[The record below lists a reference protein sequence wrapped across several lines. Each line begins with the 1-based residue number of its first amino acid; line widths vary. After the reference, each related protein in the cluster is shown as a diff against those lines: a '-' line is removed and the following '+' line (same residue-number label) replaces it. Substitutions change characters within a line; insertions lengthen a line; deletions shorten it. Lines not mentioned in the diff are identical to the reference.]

1 MPVPAQQG
9 KCIVSKVDFH
19 IIDND
24 EKSAFLR
31 YACRLVRKAYNNGY
45 RVYVRT
51 ENEEDMKQLDTLLW
65 TFSDLDF
72 IPHAILDR
80 ECGQEPVIIGM
91 IEHNADDRTVLINLS
106 TTMAKNYSG
115 YSRIFEVVRND
126 PVSVAAGRERYRNYR
141 QMNDELSNHHIAAN

>member
-1 MPVPAQQG
+1 M
-9 KCIVSKVDFH
+9 SKVDFH
-19 IIDND
+19 IIDKD

-45 RVYVRT
+45 RVYIRT
-51 ENEEDMKQLDTLLW
+51 ENEQDMKQLDTLLW

-91 IEHNADDRTVLINLS
+91 IEHKADSRTILINLS
-106 TTMAKNYSG
+106 TTMAKNYSS
-115 YSRIFEVVRND
+115 YSRVFEVVSND
-126 PVSVAAGRERYRNYR
+126 PISVAAGRERYRNYR
-141 QMNDELSNHHIAAN
+141 QMNDELSNHHVTAH